1 MVTDQLAELI
11 DRALRSAAADGVV
24 EGSWNISLERPKRPE
39 HGDWSTNVALALSG
53 RDRKPRAVA
62 EALVQRLPPSEM
74 VQRVEVAG
82 PGFVNFYLSR
92 AWLHDIVRRAGD
104 ASVPFGRSDVGQGS
118 HVNVEYVSANPTGPA
133 SVVTGRQA
141 AVGDTIANLLE
152 ATGHRVTREYYI
164 NDAGRQITL
173 FGRSLEAHY
182 LRVFGVEADLPEE
195 GYRGDY
201 IRDLAHEMAREI
213 GDELMSAPEDERVE
227 RLQRLGLD
235 RMLARIETSLARFGT
250 RFDRWFSEREM
261 NERGGVKNALA
272 RLEAEGLTY
281 ERDGAVWFAATRF
294 GDDKD
299 RVVIR
304 SDGTPTYLASDAA
317 YMLDKI
323 ERSFDRLVYLLGP
336 DHHGTLA
343 RMFALAQAFGYGRER
358 VEFPIVQKMTILRGG
373 ATLKASKR
381 AGVVVLLDELVE
393 DVGND
398 AARYTFLS
406 RSIDAPL
413 EFDIETI
420 RLQTPEN
427 PVFYTQYAHARI
439 SSILRRAEEQGHTP
453 AFTETDLERLEHPS
467 EEHLMRKLAAYEET
481 VPTAAELRAPQ
492 RITRYVEELASDF
505 SAFYRDCR
513 VISDDEGLTR
523 ARLALCVATRRVIA
537 DALGLLGV
545 GAPDRM

>member
-11 DRALRSAAADGVV
+11 DAALRSAAADGVV
-24 EGSWNISLERPKRPE
+24 EGSWNVSLERPKRPE

-53 RDRKPRAVA
+53 RDRNPRAVA
-62 EALVQRLPPSEM
+62 EALVQRLPPSEI

-104 ASVPFGRSDVGQGS
+104 TSAPFGRTDVGRGS

-201 IRDLAHEMAREI
+201 IRDLAHEIAREI
-213 GDELMSAPEDERVE
+213 GDDLMSAPEDERVE

-235 RMLARIETSLARFGT
+235 RMLALIEASLARFGT

-381 AGVVVLLDELVE
+381 AGVVVLLDELVA
-393 DVGND
+393 DVGSD
-398 AARYTFLS
+398 ASRYTFLS

-420 RLQTPEN
+420 RMQTPEN

-439 SSILRRAEEQGHTP
+439 SSILRRAEDEGHTP
-453 AFTETDLERLEHPS
+453 GFTGSDLDRLEHPR
-467 EEHLMRKLAAYEET
+467 EEELMRKLASYEET
-481 VPTAAELRAPQ
+481 VPSAAEFRAPQ
-492 RITRYVEELASDF
+492 RITRYVEELASEF

-513 VISDDEGLTR
+513 VISDDEGLSR

-545 GAPDRM
+545 SAPDRM